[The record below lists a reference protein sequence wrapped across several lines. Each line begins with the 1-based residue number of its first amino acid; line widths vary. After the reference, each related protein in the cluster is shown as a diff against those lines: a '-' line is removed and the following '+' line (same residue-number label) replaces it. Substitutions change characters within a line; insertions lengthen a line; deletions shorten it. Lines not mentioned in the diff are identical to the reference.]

1 MAMENSQ
8 LINNF
13 PTNTSIYRGCSTA
26 TFDYRRLTQ
35 TSKKRWSFFHL
46 LGNSS
51 ESGTCRDFF
60 GQIIWSLKYV
70 EHIRV
75 PTGFPTTWRVTLV
88 RFLESTIFMSLK
100 RVFSIPLGFMVCW
113 LSEGLSKKISVW
125 SCVTPWCFSGWS
137 RWQNPKFPVH
147 PGAIF
152 DTDLFCTFV
161 RPGGFGMKGD
171 C

>member
-35 TSKKRWSFFHL
+35 TSEKKWSFFHL

-60 GQIIWSLKYV
+60 WSDHLKPQICWTYTGSHGISHNLTCNSCPIFGEHHFYVLEKSFFHPFGVHGLLIIW
-70 EHIRV
+70 
-75 PTGFPTTWRVTLV
+75 GA
-88 RFLESTIFMSLK
+88 
-100 RVFSIPLGFMVCW
+100 
-113 LSEGLSKKISVW
+113 SKKISVW

>member
-35 TSKKRWSFFHL
+35 TSKKGWSFFHL

-60 GQIIWSLKYV
+60 WSDHLKPQICWTYTGSHGISHNLTCNSCPIFGEHHFYVLEKSFFHPFGVHGLLIIWGAFQENLSLELCHPMMLQWVKQMTKSK
-70 EHIRV
+70 V
-75 PTGFPTTWRVTLV
+75 P
-88 RFLESTIFMSLK
+88 
-100 RVFSIPLGFMVCW
+100 CA
-113 LSEGLSKKISVW
+113 
-125 SCVTPWCFSGWS
+125 S
-137 RWQNPKFPVH
+137 RCHFWYWFVLH
-147 PGAIF
+147 
-152 DTDLFCTFV
+152 FC
-161 RPGGFGMKGD
+161 
-171 C
+171 